1 MKKVFCLILT
11 ILYAFSAASAFASG
25 NNKIILPLL
34 SKPQA
39 LDAATEYITNAYPHL
54 LSEIDVKNVFD
65 IKYNKSAPYGYSIT
79 FPRVINGIP
88 YNTDSVRMF
97 MDGVNGN
104 ISAFTIDFNNEL
116 IPSVYDTLISQ
127 KDAEE
132 KFISAMGLELRF
144 NKIIKNN
151 SVQTY
156 LTYTAKEDFLINAE
170 TGNTIPLPYALPTD
184 GYFDITHMSE
194 KTSGSTYF
202 DMSVLSTDEADTIA
216 RNIPEFGITDEY
228 NTISANYL
236 RSNDGTYLI
245 TMSYISGTAS
255 KTVTVNAINGTPVE
269 FENSTM
275 LLTNSAKTDQTETIN
290 EFVEKYYSEYLDKT
304 VRYQTLTEDYTVC
317 LYERQ
322 VDGIP
327 YKSNGLYICFDN
339 YGTLRYVSFA
349 WDNAEFK
356 IPDEM
361 LNSEDAYKM
370 FFQRCGLELS
380 YFKRDNNQLTP
391 VYKKSSSGTGIIDAS
406 TGRQLNYDGTY
417 YYSEKY
423 LNYIGLNTHY
433 AAEAATKLSD
443 CDIYVSS
450 GGVFLNDNISQQEYL
465 LLISELISG
474 TKPILNT
481 TGILTDDQRE
491 MLYKYMISKGILA
504 NEEVAYT
511 NYITRADAVKYL
523 IRVLGYGVV
532 GDMSEIFIRH
542 FSDTDTIPKQLV
554 GYIELARSMGIVN
567 GHGDNTFRPNEY
579 VTNGDSLIMVYNYL
593 RR

>member
-1 MKKVFCLILT
+1 MKKVFCLMLT
-11 ILYAFSAASAFASG
+11 ILYIFSAVCTFAAG
-25 NNKIILPLL
+25 NSKIILPLF

-39 LDAATEYITNAYPHL
+39 LAVATEYITKMQPQL
-54 LSEIDVKNVFD
+54 LSEIDVEKVFD
-65 IKYNKSAPYGYSIT
+65 IKYNKSVPYGYSIT
-79 FPRVINGIP
+79 FPRIINGIT
-88 YNTDSVRMF
+88 YNADFIRMF
-97 MDGVNGN
+97 VDGMNGN
-104 ISAFTIDFNNEL
+104 VSNFTVNFNTEVV
-116 IPSVYDTLISQ
+116 PSVHETLISQ
-127 KDAEE
+127 KNAEE
-132 KFISAMGLELRF
+132 KLITAMGLELRF
-144 NKIIKNN
+144 NKLINNN

-170 TGNTIPLPYALPTD
+170 TGNTIPLPYTLPTD

-202 DMSVLSTDEADTIA
+202 DMSVLSTDQADTIA
-216 RNIPEFGITDEY
+216 RNITEFGITDEY
-228 NTISANYL
+228 NTVSANYL

-245 TMSYISGTAS
+245 TISYISGTAS

-275 LLTNSAKTDQTETIN
+275 LLTNSAKADQTETIN
-290 EFVEKYYSEYLDKT
+290 DFVEKYYAEYLDKT

-327 YKSNGLYICFDN
+327 YKSNGIYICFDN
-339 YGTLRYVSFA
+339 YGTLRYVSVA

-356 IPDEM
+356 IPDEI
-361 LNSEDAYKM
+361 LTPEEAYKV
-370 FFQRCGLELS
+370 FFQKCGLELS

-391 VYKKSSSGTGIIDAS
+391 VYKKSSKGTGIIDAS
-406 TGRQLNYDGTY
+406 TGRQLNYDGSY
-417 YYSEKY
+417 YYSEKT
-423 LNYIGLNTHY
+423 LNYIGLNNHY

-450 GGVFLNDNISQQEYL
+450 GGVFLDDKISQQEYL

-491 MLYKYMISKGILA
+491 MLYKYMISTGILT
-504 NEEVAYT
+504 NDEVAYN

-542 FSDTDTIPKQLV
+542 FTDTDTIPEQLV

>member
-1 MKKVFCLILT
+1 MNKVFCLILT

-511 NYITRADAVKYL
+511 NYVTRADAVKYL

>member
-1 MKKVFCLILT
+1 MNKVFCLILT

-104 ISAFTIDFNNEL
+104 ISAFTVDFNNEL

-433 AAEAATKLSD
+433 SAEAATKLSD

-511 NYITRADAVKYL
+511 NYVTRADAVKYL